1 MFHAVGMMTVVVFGA
16 QRKRATEV
24 ESLDQSRDF
33 GRITTIGQAHIQYAW
48 RFLASSAP
56 LAVNQGNY
64 LHRRER
70 QEREDRAQRDVVF
83 F

>member
-1 MFHAVGMMTVVVFGA
+1 MYHADGMMMFVFFSA

-24 ESLDQSRDF
+24 VSLDQSRNI
-33 GRITTIGQAHIQYAW
+33 GRIMTIGQAHIQYAW

>member
-1 MFHAVGMMTVVVFGA
+1 MYHADGMMMFVVFSA
-16 QRKRATEV
+16 QRKGATEV
-24 ESLDQSRDF
+24 VSLGQSRNT
-33 GRITTIGQAHIQYAW
+33 GRIMTIGQAHIQYAW

-70 QEREDRAQRDVVF
+70 QELGGF
-83 F
+83 SLN